1 MNPTVPAITGIF
13 SRGWLGFSRGSLALF
28 GAVRGVFVLV
38 SVVSGQFVGIRQP
51 WIGIALRV
59 VGSWIAA
66 AGLLMVGWLVRGAF

>member
-1 MNPTVPAITGIF
+1 
-13 SRGWLGFSRGSLALF
+13 
-28 GAVRGVFVLV
+28 VRGVFVLV

-59 VGSWIAA
+59 GGSWIAA